1 MLQEEAVL
9 DIQVAFEWYEEKRE
23 GLGDELLQEIEHC
36 LKEIKEHPHHYSFV
50 NNLYRRIKTRRFPY
64 LIVYEIEGDRV
75 VINSVVHAKRK
86 AK

>member
-36 LKEIKEHPHHYSFV
+36 LKEIEEHPHHYSFV
-50 NNLYRRIKTRRFPY
+50 NIS
-64 LIVYEIEGDRV
+64 IEEKKPGAFRT
-75 VINSVVHAKRK
+75 
-86 AK
+86 